1 MKYAKS
7 LTSLAMLALC
17 ALNTG
22 CGRHYEEHEVTDVK
36 AKAGGSISQSSMIVT
51 LPEGAVLTATIEPR
65 DNSDEPMTDAEI
77 STDEPAIME
86 VLRVSGTSEI
96 TYAFVG
102 RRAGQTT
109 VRYYAEGKEVRTERA
124 TVTAR

>member
-1 MKYAKS
+1 MKYATG
-7 LTSLAMLALC
+7 LTMLALC
-17 ALNTG
+17 VVATG
-22 CGRHYEEHEVTDVK
+22 CGRHYEEHEVTDVH
-36 AKAGGSISQSSMIVT
+36 ASAGGSLDQSSMVVT

-65 DNSDEPMTDAEI
+65 DNDDDPMTDADI

-86 VLRVSGTSEI
+86 VLRVSGSSEI

-102 RRAGQTT
+102 RHAGQTT